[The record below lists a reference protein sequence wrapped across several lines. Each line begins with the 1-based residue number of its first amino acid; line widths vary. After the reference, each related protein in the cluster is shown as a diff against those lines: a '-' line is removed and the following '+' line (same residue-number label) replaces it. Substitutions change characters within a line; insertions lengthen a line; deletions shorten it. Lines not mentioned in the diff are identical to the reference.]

1 MSRCTPMSKS
11 ILIIGYYGSDNLGDE
26 LLLKETLKLITP
38 HVDRARIKVLS
49 YHVDQTKRFHDVQ
62 GVSRNKPSQIFR
74 AILGA
79 DIIIGGGGSMLQ
91 NVTSNRSLM
100 YYLSLINFGL
110 LLKKKVVLLGNGIG
124 PIRGE
129 FQTRLVK
136 RTLDRIDY
144 LHLRDKDSYD
154 WIDGSKKEHIHLGQD
169 LALENSTENA
179 DIKRNN
185 VIINLRMWKSVDA
198 LIGVVKP
205 FIHYVEKKGYTVTC
219 LSMQD
224 GNDDKA
230 MVDLGQVKTFETL
243 EALEEEVRTSRFAI
257 AMRLHTLIL
266 CSNFGVPFI
275 GLSYDPKV
283 STFCRQMDMPYF
295 ESFESLSFQDLV
307 KSFDLL
313 EANETVYV
321 SELQEKM
328 STIDS
333 KMDPVKSFLCN
344 LLE

>member
-1 MSRCTPMSKS
+1 MSGYTPMSKK

-26 LLLKETLKLITP
+26 LLLKETLKLIEP
-38 HVDRARIKVLS
+38 YVEKSNIKVLS
-49 YHVDQTKRFHDVQ
+49 YHVDQTKRFHGVE
-62 GVSRNKPSQIFR
+62 GVSRNKPLRILR

-100 YYLSLINFGL
+100 YYLSLINFGMMFS
-110 LLKKKVVLLGNGIG
+110 KKVVLLGNGIG
-124 PIRGE
+124 PIKGG

-136 RTLDRIDY
+136 RTLSRIDY

-154 WIDGSKKEHIHLGQD
+154 WIDGSQKKHIHLGQD
-169 LALENSTENA
+169 LALENAIGSA

-185 VIINLRMWKSVDA
+185 VIINLRMWKSVESLQA
-198 LIGVVKP
+198 VVKP
-205 FIHYVEKKGYTVTC
+205 FIKYVEKKGYTVTC

-230 MVDLGQVKTFETL
+230 MADLRPVTRFETL

-266 CSNFGVPFI
+266 CSNYGVPFI

-283 STFCRQMDMPYF
+283 STFCRQMDMPYY

-313 EANETVYV
+313 ESNETVYV
-321 SELQEKM
+321 SDLQEKM
-328 STIDS
+328 AAMDA
-333 KMDPVKSFLCN
+333 KMDPLKTFLCN

>member
-1 MSRCTPMSKS
+1 MSKN
-11 ILIIGYYGSDNLGDE
+11 ILIIGYYGSSNLGDE

-38 HVDRARIKVLS
+38 YVERSNIKVLS
-49 YHVDQTKRFHDVQ
+49 YHVEQTKRFHGIE
-62 GVSRNKPSQIFR
+62 GVSRNKPLKIFK

-110 LLKKKVVLLGNGIG
+110 LLKKKVILLGNGIG
-124 PIRGE
+124 PIKGG

-136 RTLDRIDY
+136 RTLDRIEY

-154 WIDGSKKEHIHLGQD
+154 WIDGSKKAHIHLGQD

-198 LIGVVKP
+198 LKGVVKP
-205 FIHYVEKKGYTVTC
+205 FIHYVQNKGYTVTC

-230 MVDLGQVKTFETL
+230 MADLGPVKTFETL

-283 STFCRQMDMPYF
+283 STFCRQMDMPYY

-328 STIDS
+328 SKIDS

>member
-1 MSRCTPMSKS
+1 MSGCTPMSKN
-11 ILIIGYYGSDNLGDE
+11 ILIIGYYGSNNLGDE

-38 HVDRARIKVLS
+38 YVDKSNIKVLS
-49 YHVDQTKRFHDVQ
+49 YHVDQTKRYH
-62 GVSRNKPSQIFR
+62 GVEGISRNKPFKILS
-74 AILGA
+74 AILDA

-100 YYLSLINFGL
+100 YYLSLINFGMML
-110 LLKKKVVLLGNGIG
+110 RKKVILLGNGIG
-124 PIRGE
+124 PIKGG
-129 FQTRLVK
+129 FQTGLVK
-136 RTLDRIDY
+136 RTLDHIDY

-154 WIDGSKKEHIHLGQD
+154 WIDGGQKKHIHLGQD
-169 LALENSTENA
+169 LALENAIGSA

-185 VIINLRMWKSVDA
+185 VIINLRMWKSVESLQA
-198 LIGVVKP
+198 VVKP
-205 FIHYVEKKGYTVTC
+205 FIRYVEQKGYTVTC

-230 MVDLGQVKTFETL
+230 MAELGHVKRFETL
-243 EALEEEVRTSRFAI
+243 EALEEEVKTSRFAI

-283 STFCRQMDMPYF
+283 STFCRQMGMPYY

-313 EANETVYV
+313 ESNEAVYV
-321 SELQEKM
+321 SDLQEKM
-328 STIDS
+328 SAIDE
-333 KMDPVKSFLCN
+333 KMEPLKSFLCN

>member
-1 MSRCTPMSKS
+1 MSWCTPMSKK

-26 LLLKETLKLITP
+26 LLLKETLKLLTP
-38 HVDRARIKVLS
+38 HVDHSNIKVLS
-49 YHVDQTKRFHDVQ
+49 YHVDQTKRFHGVE
-62 GVSRNKPSQIFR
+62 GVSRNKPFQILS
-74 AILGA
+74 AIKGA

-110 LLKKKVVLLGNGIG
+110 LLRKKVVLLGNGIG
-124 PIRGE
+124 PIKGG

-136 RTLDRIDY
+136 RTLNRIDY
-144 LHLRDKDSYD
+144 LHIRDKDSYD
-154 WIDGSKKEHIHLGQD
+154 WINGDQKEHIHLGQD
-169 LALENSTENA
+169 LALDNSTGSA

-198 LIGVVKP
+198 IKSVVKP

-230 MVDLGQVKTFETL
+230 MADLGPIKTFESL
-243 EALEEEVRTSRFAI
+243 EALEKEVQTSRFAI

-266 CSNFGVPFI
+266 CSNYGVPFI

-283 STFCRQMDMPYF
+283 STFCRQMDMPYY
-295 ESFESLSFQDLV
+295 ESFESLSFHDLV

-321 SELQEKM
+321 SEIQEKM

>member
-1 MSRCTPMSKS
+1 MSKK

-26 LLLKETLKLITP
+26 LLLKETLKLIAP
-38 HVDRARIKVLS
+38 YVEKSNIKVLS
-49 YHVDQTKRFHDVQ
+49 YHVDQTKRFHGVE
-62 GVSRNKPSQIFR
+62 GVSRNKPLRIFR

-100 YYLSLINFGL
+100 YYLSLINFGMVFG
-110 LLKKKVVLLGNGIG
+110 KKVVLLGNGIG
-124 PIRGE
+124 PIKGG
-129 FQTRLVK
+129 FQTRIVK
-136 RTLDRIDY
+136 RTLNRVDY

-154 WIDGSKKEHIHLGQD
+154 WINGDQKSHIHLGQD
-169 LALENSTENA
+169 LALENAIESA

-185 VIINLRMWKSVDA
+185 VIVNIRMWKSVDA

-230 MVDLGQVKTFETL
+230 MAALGQVKRFETL
-243 EALEEEVRTSRFAI
+243 EALEEEVRTSKFAI

-266 CSNFGVPFI
+266 CSNYGVPFV

-283 STFCRQMDMPYF
+283 STFCRQMDMPYY

-321 SELQEKM
+321 SDLQEKM
-328 STIDS
+328 AAMDAE
-333 KMDPVKSFLCN
+333 MDPLKSFLCN